1 MSWLALGGAAIG
13 AVGSGLSNIGSGK
26 RARKLVQQQEQSQS
40 RLNEQAAQLG
50 YDYGELAA
58 DSAHERSLALQ
69 QNQADLTSYKA
80 QVADLKE
87 AGANP
92 ALALAGG
99 GASVGSGG
107 GAMGGSGGSGGRA
120 GGAAEAAEQEL
131 QRKGLALELG
141 KVAQEGYLIKAERD
155 KAKAEKAQIEAET
168 KGIEQ
173 QNESFE
179 STNALQ
185 DELIK
190 QQAVAHF
197 IDNARK
203 HWENV
208 QNKEARGGYHSE
220 WNETL
225 GADVAIYGNSYF
237 NERITNEII
246 EAYSRID
253 NNNAVTALTSE
264 KQKYYF
270 QQILNETINAEAN
283 RSKAESERIK
293 ALAQKL
299 AAEFHTGDYVNWKT
313 WVDTGEK
320 VLGAITELIKAI
332 NPTKK

>member
-1 MSWLALGGAAIG
+1 MAWTDGIGGAAVG
-13 AVGSGLSNIGSGK
+13 AVAGGLASIGSGK
-26 RARKLVQQQEQSQS
+26 RARKLVLQQEQSQS
-40 RLNEQAAQLG
+40 RLNEQAAKLG

-99 GASVGSGG
+99 GANVGAGG

-141 KVAQEGYLIKAERD
+141 KVVQEGYLIKAERD
-155 KAKAEKAQIEAET
+155 KAKAEEKQIEAET

-185 DELIK
+185 DELLR
-190 QQAVAHF
+190 QQGISQW
-197 IDNARK
+197 IDNVRK
-203 HWENV
+203 DWENSKSRHS
-208 QNKEARGGYHSE
+208 NGYSME
-220 WNETL
+220 GYRNQTYDINTWVK
-225 GADVAIYGNSYF
+225 DNSYF
-237 NERITNEII
+237 QERIAAEIGEI
-246 EAYSRID
+246 VANTE
-253 NNNAVTALTSE
+253 LTTE
-264 KQKYYF
+264 KQKHYW
-270 QQILNETINAEAN
+270 QEILNATIQADASKTNAYAN
-283 RSKAESERIK
+283 
-293 ALAQKL
+293 KL
-299 AAEFHTGDYVNWKT
+299 AAEYETGTGSNAREWT
-313 WVDTGEK
+313 DTAARAVGI
-320 VLGAITELIKAI
+320 LIRAIA
-332 NPTKK
+332 TKGK